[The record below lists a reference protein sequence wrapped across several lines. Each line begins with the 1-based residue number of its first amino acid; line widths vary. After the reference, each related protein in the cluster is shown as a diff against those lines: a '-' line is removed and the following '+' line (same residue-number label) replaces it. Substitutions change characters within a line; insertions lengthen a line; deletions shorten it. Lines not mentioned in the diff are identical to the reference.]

1 MTIERPAPHVRRAT
15 IHDIDAIV
23 AIYLANSRHHATLEP
38 SRYRVPDEASVRAR
52 FTRMLEDPDDE
63 DAHFVAEVDDR
74 VVGALDAFRRPDG
87 SPGSMRIP
95 GRTAE
100 FGVGVLEA
108 WRGHGVG
115 TALLAAVES
124 WALGEGLEALV
135 LEVAEENTAAA
146 RLYARAGYRPVTHTM
161 VLPLAA
167 EPHDDREPRGRGPG
181 DP

>member
-1 MTIERPAPHVRRAT
+1 MTTERPAPHVRRAT

-23 AIYLANSRHHATLEP
+23 AIYLANSRHHAALEP
-38 SRYRVPDEASVRAR
+38 SRYRVPDEPSVRTR
-52 FTRMLEDPDDE
+52 FTNMLEDADDE
-63 DAHFVAEVDDR
+63 DAHFVAEVEGR

-108 WRGHGVG
+108 WRDHGVG

-124 WALGEGLEALV
+124 WARGEGLEALV
-135 LEVAEENTAAA
+135 LEVAEENARAA
-146 RLYARAGYRPVTHTM
+146 RLYARTGYQPATHTLVM
-161 VLPLAA
+161 PLAA
-167 EPHDDREPRGRGPG
+167 APGDREPPERGPAG
-181 DP
+181 A